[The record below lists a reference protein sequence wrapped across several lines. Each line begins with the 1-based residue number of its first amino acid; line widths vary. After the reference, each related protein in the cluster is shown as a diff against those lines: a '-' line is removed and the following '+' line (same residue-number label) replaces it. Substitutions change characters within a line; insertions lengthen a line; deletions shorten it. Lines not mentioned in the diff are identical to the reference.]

1 MTVEGIHIV
10 LHGPSADDEWAVRCD
25 RCTGDMWL
33 DVGLTRAD
41 ALALAHNHAMSTRH
55 NDETAAT
62 GPLRTVT
69 TSDAVA
75 AKRHRQP
82 DVDLLL
88 RARDAMSYSY
98 GAGDLPDDTPE
109 DVLRFVDGDG
119 GLLKLYDLAIALL
132 QQRQRFRRYLR
143 ASQEDSDV

>member
-1 MTVEGIHIV
+1 
-10 LHGPSADDEWAVRCD
+10 
-25 RCTGDMWL
+25 
-33 DVGLTRAD
+33 
-41 ALALAHNHAMSTRH
+41 MSTRH

-82 DVDLLL
+82 DVDVLR

-98 GAGDLPDDTPE
+98 GAGDLPDDTLE
-109 DVLRFVDGDG
+109 DLLVRLARAEQTLAAAASLPDVWEEQYSIPTMWPLRNAAEE
-119 GLLKLYDLAIALL
+119 LRAA
-132 QQRQRFRRYLR
+132 LR
-143 ASQEDSDV
+143 ASQGGQT

>member
-1 MTVEGIHIV
+1 
-10 LHGPSADDEWAVRCD
+10 
-25 RCTGDMWL
+25 
-33 DVGLTRAD
+33 
-41 ALALAHNHAMSTRH
+41 
-55 NDETAAT
+55 
-62 GPLRTVT
+62 
-69 TSDAVA
+69 
-75 AKRHRQP
+75 
-82 DVDLLL
+82 
-88 RARDAMSYSY
+88 MSYSY